1 MFRGCK
7 QEDMPPHI
15 FAAAQSAYRNMLATR
30 MDQSVVLMGHSGS
43 GKTINS
49 RHIMH
54 YLAAAASSQHSALTG
69 GLFYTLNPIK
79 TLTSITRKRLENS
92 CVLQTTTSKYI
103 GLFPVFPV
111 RDLYCNSNLK
121 FAFFDGTEMYKSR
134 YSGNQNALCMF
145 FKNNSRLFVE
155 TVITSRFALIVNS
168 AAMTKNE
175 VTKRNSDYKLFC
187 SFRYHSACN

>member
-69 GLFYTLNPIK
+69 ELFYTLNPMK

-92 CVLQTTTSKYI
+92 SVLQT
-103 GLFPVFPV
+103 
-111 RDLYCNSNLK
+111 
-121 FAFFDGTEMYKSR
+121 
-134 YSGNQNALCMF
+134 
-145 FKNNSRLFVE
+145 
-155 TVITSRFALIVNS
+155 ITSILN
-168 AAMTKNE
+168 
-175 VTKRNSDYKLFC
+175 
-187 SFRYHSACN
+187 